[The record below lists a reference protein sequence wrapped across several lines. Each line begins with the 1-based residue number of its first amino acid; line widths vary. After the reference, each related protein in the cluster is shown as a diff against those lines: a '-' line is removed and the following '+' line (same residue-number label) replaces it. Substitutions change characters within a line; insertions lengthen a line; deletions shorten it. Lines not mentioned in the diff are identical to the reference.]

1 MGRPLH
7 TSAHEQAHTFFELMF
22 EELPTSWQADLPA
35 CQFEF
40 ELWLATFDVKR
51 HQEKLSG
58 FDLLTAARRRAER
71 YYQRDL
77 KQPHHTAIEWAFFR
91 FRLELALLQTC
102 VVDADTLQHC
112 YLYADLLSN
121 YAFTVLTDSRRP
133 VS

>member
-1 MGRPLH
+1 MH
-7 TSAHEQAHTFFELMF
+7 TSAQQEAHKFFELLHDL
-22 EELPTSWQADLPA
+22 LPEDWQADLQA

-58 FDLLTAARRRAER
+58 FALLTAARRRAER
-71 YYQRDL
+71 YYQHDL
-77 KQPHHTAIEWAFFR
+77 KQSHHTLLEWSYFR
-91 FRLELALLQTC
+91 FRLEIALLQTC
-102 VVDADTLQHC
+102 KVDADTLQHC

-121 YAFTVLTDSRRP
+121 YAFTILTDSRRP